1 MVKNAKKVFAIAMV
15 CAISS
20 ATAFA
25 MKEKNEN
32 DAKAFVGISYVAA
45 KNGASAEVSAVI
57 GVAGVIQGGIDG
69 AVYGAVFGG
78 GVGAAVGL

>member
-1 MVKNAKKVFAIAMV
+1 MV

-57 GVAGVIQGGIDG
+57 GVAGVIQGG
-69 AVYGAVFGG
+69 Y
-78 GVGAAVGL
+78 